1 MINRHRK
8 FDRRSLLKGA
18 IKGSAVVV
26 GLPVLESFLNERGTA
41 FAADGA
47 ALPPCFG
54 SWFWGLGLTPD
65 LWVPEKTGP
74 DYILPEHI
82 AVLNPIRDKL
92 NVYSGLQ
99 VFLDGKVNQNHM
111 SGAQGQM
118 TGIVTKS
125 DAEYNES
132 FDSIIDKQ
140 SGANVRFRSL
150 EVACDGNASSGW
162 TARGSN
168 GKTPCQISPLEL
180 YRRIYGEGFQDP
192 NQAEFSPDPEVMVRH
207 SVLSAVT
214 EQRHKLMQSVS
225 ANDRSRL
232 DEFFTSLRDVEQKLA
247 FELDRPAPLPA
258 CSIPSLEPEDIG
270 TLVSQVQNTH
280 RQFAQLLAHALACGQ
295 TRIFHVTLGNAFSTL
310 RLPGEP
316 SAYHALTHEEP
327 INASLGYQPKV
338 KALAEQC
345 MGFFVDLVQAMDAIQ
360 EGEGTL
366 LDRSVIHAFTD
377 HGEARLHSMKKM
389 PVFTAGGAGGR
400 LKTGIHVAAEGDA
413 ATRVGFTVQ
422 KAFGVVSDRW
432 GTESNEVTQP
442 FNEVLA

>member
-1 MINRHRK
+1 MNKHRK
-8 FDRRSLLKGA
+8 FNRRTLLRGA
-18 IKGSAVVV
+18 VKGSAVVV
-26 GLPVLESFLNERGTA
+26 GLPILESFLNENGTA
-41 FAADGA
+41 FAADGG

-65 LWVPEKTGP
+65 RWEPEIVGHG
-74 DYILPEHI
+74 YELPEHI
-82 AVLNPIRDKL
+82 AMLNPIKEKL

-125 DAEYNES
+125 AAEYDES
-132 FDSIIDKQ
+132 FDAILDRQFGSN
-140 SGANVRFRSL
+140 ARFRTI
-150 EVACDGNASSGW
+150 EVACDGNAASGW

-168 GKTPCQISPLEL
+168 GKTPCQISPLDL
-180 YRRIYGEGFQDP
+180 YNRIYGEGFQDP
-192 NQAEFSPDPEVMVRH
+192 NQAEFTPDPEVMVRH

-214 EQRHKLMQSVS
+214 EQRQQLMKSVS
-225 ANDRSRL
+225 SNDRSRL
-232 DEFFTSLRDVEQKLA
+232 DEYFTSLRDVEQKLA
-247 FELDRPAPLPA
+247 FELDRPSPLPA
-258 CSIPSLEPEDIG
+258 CSIPTLGDEEIG

-295 TRIFHVTLGNAFSTL
+295 TQIFHVTLGNAFSTL

-327 INASLGYQPKV
+327 IDTDLGYQPKC

-345 MGFFVDLVQAMDAIQ
+345 MGFFVELVQAMDSIQ
-360 EGEGTL
+360 EGERTL
-366 LDRSVIHAFTD
+366 LDRSVLLAFTD
-377 HGEARLHSMKKM
+377 HGEARLHSMKNM

-400 LKTGIHVAAEGDA
+400 LKTGIHIAAEGDA

-422 KAFGVVSDRW
+422 KAFGVVSNRW

-442 FNEVLA
+442 FSEVLA